1 MKSLRILQ
9 VIDGMNI
16 GGAEVL
22 LMDLVRRLREVGHDV
37 QVAYS
42 THGPMAA
49 RLEAMGVSLTRL
61 PRFARVDPILLLR
74 LTRLMRRERP
84 DLVHTHLF
92 KSDLHG
98 RLAARWAGVPVVV
111 STAHNNDSWAKRA
124 PLGWLYGRTARLAD
138 RIIAVSEEVRE
149 YQLKYTFVPPEK
161 IVTIDNGVDMRRFE
175 GRDAAGRAVRDEFGI
190 DSDAPLVGI
199 IGRLTEQKDHA
210 TFLQAAA
217 RICVA
222 LPETRFLVVGDGP
235 LRAELVEQAR
245 SLKLDQ
251 AVIFAGLRSDIPAVL
266 AALDVLVFSS
276 RWEGLPVTL
285 LEGMAAEKPVVS
297 TAVGG
302 VPGVVADGD
311 SALLVPAGI
320 SSVLADAVVRVLR
333 DPTLARKL
341 SVAARARVREKY
353 SLDSMLDRTLALYEE
368 LWNNAT
374 ASRA

>member
-22 LMDLVRRLREVGHDV
+22 LVDLVRRLREAGHDV

-42 THGPMAA
+42 SPGPMSA
-49 RLEAMGVSLTRL
+49 RLTEMGVALTRL
-61 PRFARVDPILLLR
+61 PRLARVDPILLFSLM
-74 LTRLMRRERP
+74 RLMRREKP

-98 RLAARWAGVPVVV
+98 RIAARLAGVPVVV
-111 STAHNNDSWAKRA
+111 STAHNNDSWARHA
-124 PLGWLYGRTARLAD
+124 PLGWLYGRTALLAD

-149 YQLKYTFVPPEK
+149 YQLKYTFIPPEK
-161 IVTIDNGVDMRRFE
+161 IVTIDNGVDMRRF
-175 GRDAAGRAVRDEFGI
+175 AGQEEAGHAVRAEFGI
-190 DSDAPLVGI
+190 EADAPLVGI
-199 IGRLTEQKDHA
+199 IGRLSEQKDHA

-217 RICVA
+217 RIRA
-222 LPETRFLVVGDGP
+222 ELPKTRFLIVGDGV
-235 LRAELVEQAR
+235 LREKLTEQAR
-245 SLKLDQ
+245 SLKLED
-251 AVIFAGLRSDIPAVL
+251 AVIFTGLRGDIPAVM

-285 LEGMAAEKPVVS
+285 LEGMAAGRPVVS

-302 VPGVVADGD
+302 VPGVVGEGE
-311 SALLVPAGI
+311 SALLVPPGMA
-320 SSVLADAVVRVLR
+320 SLLADAVMRVLR
-333 DPTLARKL
+333 DAALAHRL
-341 SVAARARVREKY
+341 SESARMRVREKY

-368 LWNNAT
+368 LWNHVANP
-374 ASRA
+374 RA

>member
-16 GGAEVL
+16 GGAETL
-22 LMDLVRRLREVGHDV
+22 LVDLVRRLREAGHDV

-42 THGPMAA
+42 SPGPMSA
-49 RLEAMGVSLTRL
+49 RLTEMGVTLTRL
-61 PRFARVDPILLLR
+61 PRLARVDPVLLFR
-74 LTRLMRRERP
+74 LMNLMRREKP

-98 RLAARWAGVPVVV
+98 RIAARLTGVPVVI
-111 STAHNNDSWAKRA
+111 STAHNNDSWARRA
-124 PLGWLYGRTARLAD
+124 LLGWLYGRTSMLAD

-149 YQLKYTFVPPEK
+149 YQLKHTFIPPEK
-161 IVTIDNGVDMRRFE
+161 IVTIDNGVDMRRFDGQE
-175 GRDAAGRAVRDEFGI
+175 DAGRAVRAEFGI

-199 IGRLTEQKDHA
+199 IGRLSEQKDHA

-217 RICVA
+217 RIRA
-222 LPETRFLVVGDGP
+222 ELPKARFLIVGDGA
-235 LRAELVEQAR
+235 LRGALIEQAR
-245 SLKLDQ
+245 SLGLGE
-251 AVIFAGLRSDIPAVL
+251 AAIFAGLRSDIPAVM

-285 LEGMAAEKPVVS
+285 LEGMAAGKPVVS

-302 VPGVVADGD
+302 VPGVVGESE
-311 SALLVPAGI
+311 SALLVPPGMA
-320 SSVLADAVVRVLR
+320 SLLADAVVRVLR
-333 DPTLARKL
+333 DPQLARKL
-341 SVAARARVREKY
+341 SAAARTRVREKY

-368 LWNNAT
+368 LWNHVANP
-374 ASRA
+374 RA

>member
-1 MKSLRILQ
+1 MKSLCILQ

-22 LMDLVRRLREVGHDV
+22 LVDLVRSLGAAGHHV

-42 THGPMAA
+42 TPGPMAA
-49 RLEAMGVSLTRL
+49 RLAELNVPLTRL
-61 PRFARVDPILLLR
+61 PRFGRVDPFLLLR
-74 LTRLMRRERP
+74 LMRLMRLEKP
-84 DLVHTHLF
+84 DIVHTHLF

-98 RLAARWAGVPVVV
+98 RLAARWAGVPVVI

-149 YQLKYTFVPPEK
+149 YQIKYTFLPPEK
-161 IVTIDNGVDMRRFE
+161 IVTIDNGVDLRRFE
-175 GRDAAGRAVRDEFGI
+175 GQEAAGHALRAEFGI
-190 DSDAPLVGI
+190 ASDAPLVGI
-199 IGRLTEQKDHA
+199 IGRLTLQKDHA
-210 TFLQAAA
+210 SFLQAAA
-217 RICVA
+217 RIRVA
-222 LPETRFLVVGDGP
+222 LPEARFLVVGDGL

-245 SLKLDQ
+245 SLKLDE

-285 LEGMAAEKPVVS
+285 LEGMAAARPIVS

-320 SSVLADAVVRVLR
+320 SSVLADATLRVLR
-333 DPTLARKL
+333 DPALARKL
-341 SVAARARVREKY
+341 SVAARERVREKY
-353 SLDSMLDRTLALYEE
+353 SLDSMLKQTLALYEE
-368 LWNNAT
+368 LWKNVT

>member
-9 VIDGMNI
+9 VIDGMNV

-22 LMDLVRRLREVGHDV
+22 LVDLVRRLREAGHRV

-42 THGPMAA
+42 SPGPMAA
-49 RLEAMGVSLTRL
+49 RLAEMNVPLTRL

-74 LTRLMRRERP
+74 LMRLMRREKP
-84 DLVHTHLF
+84 DIVHTHLF

-98 RLAARWAGVPVVV
+98 RLAARWTGAPVVI
-111 STAHNNDSWAKRA
+111 STAHNNDSWAKRT

-149 YQLKYTFVPPEK
+149 YQIKYTFVPPEK
-161 IVTIDNGVDMRRFE
+161 IVTIDNGVDLRRFE
-175 GRDAAGRAVRDEFGI
+175 GQDAAGRAVRAELGI
-190 DSDAPLVGI
+190 DPDAPLVGI

-217 RICVA
+217 QIRVA
-222 LPETRFLVVGDGP
+222 GPEARFLIVGDGP

-245 SLKLDQ
+245 ALKLDE
-251 AVIFAGLRSDIPAVL
+251 AVIFTGLRSDIPAL
-266 AALDVLVFSS
+266 MAALDVLVFSS

-285 LEGMAAEKPVVS
+285 LEGMAAARPIVS

-302 VPGVVADGD
+302 VPGVVGDGD

-333 DPTLARKL
+333 DPALARKL
-341 SVAARARVREKY
+341 SAAARARVREKY
-353 SLDSMLDRTLALYEE
+353 SLDSMLNQTLALYEE
-368 LWNNAT
+368 LWNNVAD
-374 ASRA
+374 SRS

>member
-9 VIDGMNI
+9 VIDGMNV

-22 LMDLVRRLREVGHDV
+22 LVDLVRRLREAGHRV

-42 THGPMAA
+42 SPGPMAA
-49 RLEAMGVSLTRL
+49 RLAEMNVPLTRL

-74 LTRLMRRERP
+74 LMRLMRREKP
-84 DLVHTHLF
+84 DIVHTHLF

-98 RLAARWAGVPVVV
+98 RLAARWTGAPVVI
-111 STAHNNDSWAKRA
+111 STAHNNDSWAKRT

-149 YQLKYTFVPPEK
+149 YQIKYTFVPPEK
-161 IVTIDNGVDMRRFE
+161 IVTIDNGVDLRRFE
-175 GRDAAGRAVRDEFGI
+175 GQDAAGRAVRAELGI
-190 DSDAPLVGI
+190 DPDAPLVGI

-217 RICVA
+217 QIRVA
-222 LPETRFLVVGDGP
+222 APETRFLIVGDGP

-245 SLKLDQ
+245 ALKLDE
-251 AVIFAGLRSDIPAVL
+251 AVIFTGLRSDIPAL
-266 AALDVLVFSS
+266 MAALDVLVFSS

-285 LEGMAAEKPVVS
+285 LEGMAAARPIVS

-302 VPGVVADGD
+302 VPGVVGDGD

-333 DPTLARKL
+333 DPALARKL
-341 SVAARARVREKY
+341 SAAARERVREKY
-353 SLDSMLDRTLALYEE
+353 SLDSMLNQTLALYEE
-368 LWNNAT
+368 LWNNVAT
-374 ASRA
+374 SRP

>member
-9 VIDGMNI
+9 VIDGMNV

-22 LMDLVRRLREVGHDV
+22 LVDLVRRLREAGHRV

-42 THGPMAA
+42 SPGPMAA
-49 RLEAMGVSLTRL
+49 RLAEMNVPLTRL

-74 LTRLMRRERP
+74 LMRLMRREKP
-84 DLVHTHLF
+84 DIVHTHLF

-98 RLAARWAGVPVVV
+98 RLAARWTGAPVVI
-111 STAHNNDSWAKRA
+111 STAHNNDSWAKRT

-149 YQLKYTFVPPEK
+149 YQIKYTFVPPEK
-161 IVTIDNGVDMRRFE
+161 IVTIDNGVDLRRFE
-175 GRDAAGRAVRDEFGI
+175 GQDAAGRAVRAELGI
-190 DSDAPLVGI
+190 DPDAPLVGI

-217 RICVA
+217 QIRVA
-222 LPETRFLVVGDGP
+222 APETRFLIVGDGP

-245 SLKLDQ
+245 ALKLDE
-251 AVIFAGLRSDIPAVL
+251 AVIFTGLRSDIPAL
-266 AALDVLVFSS
+266 MAALDVLVFSS

-285 LEGMAAEKPVVS
+285 LEGMAAARPIVS

-302 VPGVVADGD
+302 VPGVVGDGD

-333 DPTLARKL
+333 DPALARKL
-341 SVAARARVREKY
+341 SAAARARVREKY
-353 SLDSMLDRTLALYEE
+353 SLDSMLNQTLALYEE
-368 LWNNAT
+368 LWNNVAD
-374 ASRA
+374 SRS

>member
-1 MKSLRILQ
+1 MKNLRILQ

-22 LMDLVRRLREVGHDV
+22 LVDLVRRLREMGHDV

-49 RLEAMGVSLTRL
+49 RLEAMNVPLTRL

-74 LTRLMRRERP
+74 LMRLMRREKP

-98 RLAARWAGVPVVV
+98 RLAARWTGVPVVV

-149 YQLKYTFVPPEK
+149 YQMKYTFVPSEK

-175 GRDAAGRAVRDEFGI
+175 GQDAAGRAVRAEFGI
-190 DSDAPLVGI
+190 DPDAPLVGI
-199 IGRLTEQKDHA
+199 VGRLTEQKDHE
-210 TFLQAAA
+210 TFLWAATRIQAE
-217 RICVA
+217 
-222 LPETRFLVVGDGP
+222 LPSARFLVVGDGP
-235 LRAELVEQAR
+235 LRAELIEHAR
-245 SLKLDQ
+245 LLKLDD
-251 AVIFAGLRSDIPAVL
+251 AVIFAGLRNDIPAVL
-266 AALDVLVFSS
+266 AALDALVFSS

-285 LEGMAAEKPVVS
+285 LEGMAAGKPIIS

-311 SALLVPAGI
+311 STLLVPVGI
-320 SSVLADAVVRVLR
+320 SSLLADAVVRVLR
-333 DPTLARKL
+333 DPALARKL
-341 SVAARARVREKY
+341 SEAARARVREKY

-374 ASRA
+374 DSRA